1 MIVILKNNK
10 IYLRGELELSNL
22 SKTYDPDKVE
32 EKWYQDWEEKGY
44 FQATFDL
51 DKESY
56 SIVMPPP
63 NITGQLHLG
72 HALDNTL
79 QDILTRWKRM
89 QGYNTLWLP
98 GTDHASIATEVKVV
112 NKMRE
117 EGLEKDD
124 VGRDGFLDRAWEWK
138 DEYGGRITRQL
149 RKIGSSCDWSR
160 ERFTMDEGCSKAVK
174 EVFVQLYERGLIYQG
189 DYIVNWC
196 PDCHTTLSDVEVE
209 HEDRD
214 SHIWHLRY
222 PLKDSDDYIV
232 VATTRPETML
242 GDTAVAVN
250 PDDERYKDLLGKKV
264 IVPLI
269 EREIPIIADEF
280 VDKEFGTGM
289 VKVTPA
295 HDPNDFDMGQRHD
308 LEVIKVIDEDAS
320 MTEAAGDYAGMDRYE
335 CRKKVINDLKEQEL
349 LDRIED
355 YEHAVGQCY
364 RCDTVIEPLVSKQWF
379 VKMEPLAESAI
390 EAVKNADVK
399 FVPERFSKVYLNW
412 MENIRDWC
420 ISRQLWWGHRIP
432 VWYCQDCGE
441 VIVSKEEEVNTCP
454 ECKSNNI
461 KQDEDVLDTWFS
473 SGLWPFST
481 LGWPQDTKELDF
493 YYPTEVLV
501 TGRDIIFFWVARM
514 IFMSLEFMDEAPF
527 SDVYI
532 HGLIRDSQ
540 GRKMSKSLGNGIDPL
555 EVIEKYGA
563 DALRFTLITGNTP
576 GNDMRFREERLEA
589 SRNFANKIWN
599 ASRFILM
606 NIEDVD
612 FDSINEEELDY
623 TLADKWINSRLNK
636 VTAEVEGA
644 LAKYSFG
651 EVSKSLYDFIWSEF
665 CDWYIELIKPRL
677 YQDKDEKAQLTAQY
691 NGAMVL
697 ERILRLLH
705 PVMPFITEEIW
716 QQLPGEGESIMLASW
731 PASIDEEIDEEIEN
745 KMNLIMDIIK
755 SIRNIRNE
763 MKVNPGKRIKAI
775 LNTPSEKK
783 VVVDEGYDYIKD
795 LGRLNELAVEV
806 ELEEKPEKS
815 STAITGGVEVIL
827 PLEGMV
833 DIDKEIERL
842 EKELDDVKS
851 EIKRAEGKLA
861 NDGFVNKAPEELVQR
876 ERKKLVEY
884 QEKEQMLIKRLEELK

>member
-1 MIVILKNNK
+1 MTNN
-10 IYLRGELELSNL
+10 LP
-22 SKTYDPDKVE
+22 KTYDPDKVE
-32 EKWYQDWEEKGY
+32 EKWYQHWEDKGY
-44 FQATFDL
+44 FKATFDP
-51 DKESY
+51 DKESF

-63 NITGQLHLG
+63 NITGQLHVG
-72 HALDNTL
+72 HAFDNTL

-89 QGYNTLWLP
+89 QGYNALWLP

-138 DEYGGRITRQL
+138 EEYGDRITKQL

-174 EVFVQLYERGLIYQG
+174 EVFVELYNKGLIYQG

-209 HEDRD
+209 HEDHA
-214 SHIWHLRY
+214 SNIWHLKY
-222 PLKDSDDYIV
+222 PIKDSDRFIV

-250 PDDERYKDLLGKKV
+250 PADDRYKDLIGKK
-264 IVPLI
+264 IILPLVG
-269 EREIPIIADEF
+269 REIPIITDDF

-295 HDPNDFDMGQRHD
+295 HDPNDFAMGLRHD
-308 LEVIKVIDEDAS
+308 LEVIKVIDEDAK
-320 MTEAAGDYAGMDRYE
+320 MTEINGKYAGMDRYQ
-335 CRKKVINDLKEQEL
+335 CREEVVNDLKELGL
-349 LDRIED
+349 LDKIED

-364 RCDTVIEPLVSKQWF
+364 RCDTVVEALVSKQWY
-379 VKMEPLAESAI
+379 VKMRPLAEPAI
-390 EAVKNADVK
+390 KAAKEGDVN
-399 FVPERFSKVYLNW
+399 FVPERFKKTYLNW

-441 VIVSKEEEVNTCP
+441 VIVTKEEDVTNCTACDS
-454 ECKSNNI
+454 SNL

-481 LGWPQDTKELDF
+481 MGWPEDTKELEF
-493 YYPTEVLV
+493 YYPNNVLV
-501 TGRDIIFFWVARM
+501 TAFDIIFFWVARM
-514 IFMSLEFMDEAPF
+514 IFMGLEFMEEVPF
-527 SDVYI
+527 KDVYI

-540 GRKMSKSLGNGIDPL
+540 GRKMSKSLGNGVDPIEIID
-555 EVIEKYGA
+555 KYGA

-606 NIEDVD
+606 NVEELD
-612 FDSINEEELDY
+612 FDSINPDELDY
-623 TLADKWINSRLNK
+623 TMADKWILSRLNK
-636 VTAEVEGA
+636 VTKDIEDA
-644 LAKYSFG
+644 LDKYNFG
-651 EVSKSLYDFIWSEF
+651 EVSKILYDFIWSEF
-665 CDWYIELIKPRL
+665 CDWYIELIKSRL
-677 YQDKDEKAQLTAQY
+677 YQDQDEVAKKTAQY
-691 NGAMVL
+691 IGVTVL

-716 QQLPGEGESIMLASW
+716 QQLPGTGESIMIASW
-731 PASIDEEIDEEIEN
+731 PASSSDELDQEVEE
-745 KMNLIMDIIK
+745 KMGLIMDIIK

-775 LNTPSEKK
+775 LNIPAEKQEI
-783 VVVDEGYDYIKD
+783 VEQGYDYIKD
-795 LGRLNELAVEV
+795 LGRLNELRLEV
-806 ELEEKPEKS
+806 ELAEKPDKA

-842 EKELDDVKS
+842 EKEYEEMLG

-861 NDGFVNKAPEELVQR
+861 NKGFVNKAPEELVKR
-876 ERKKLVEY
+876 EKVKLLEY
-884 QEKEQMLIKRLEELK
+884 QEKKDMLKQRLEEWKQ